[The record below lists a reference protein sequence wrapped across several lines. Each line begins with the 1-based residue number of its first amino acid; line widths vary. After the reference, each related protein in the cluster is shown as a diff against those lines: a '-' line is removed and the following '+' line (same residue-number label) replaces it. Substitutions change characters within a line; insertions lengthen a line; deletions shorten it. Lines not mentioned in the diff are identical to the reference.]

1 MAAIATWVQALIE
14 CRRSRARLCATTLTA
29 NAEPI
34 AEAAAQRCLLRWGRR
49 CDNLASMK
57 SGAALQSI
65 DMPEG
70 LLYASDQMPGF
81 TRTKR
86 GKSFVYRQANG
97 QQLRDVKHIARIKK
111 LAVPPAYTAVW
122 ICPHPQGHIQATG
135 RDARGRKQY
144 RYHADWRL
152 VKSETKFDRLPEF
165 GAALPSIRA
174 KVKRD
179 LAARTGADVQRG
191 TVLAALV
198 RLLDTTLVRVGND
211 EYARSNGSFGLTTLR
226 KRHVDVQGSQLR
238 LRFRGKS
245 GVQHDVT
252 LADPRVARI
261 VRRCQALPGQELF
274 HYLADK
280 GEVQSVGSTDVNAY
294 LEAACKGKF
303 TAKDFRTWHGSVLAL
318 QLWGKLGEAEQLQ
331 LTAAQAN
338 LLLAEVADLLGNTLA
353 MCRKS
358 YVHPR
363 VLALLAGKPDSR
375 RTSACATKRK
385 AGLTAS
391 EQDFLALLAGG
402 N

>member
-1 MAAIATWVQALIE
+1 
-14 CRRSRARLCATTLTA
+14 
-29 NAEPI
+29 
-34 AEAAAQRCLLRWGRR
+34 
-49 CDNLASMK
+49 MK
-57 SGAALQSI
+57 PDSTLQSI

-70 LLYASDQMPGF
+70 LLYANDQMPGF

-86 GKSFVYRQANG
+86 GKSFVYWQANG
-97 QQLRDVKHIARIKK
+97 KQLRDAKHIARIEK
-111 LAVPPAYTAVW
+111 LAIPPAYTAVW

-152 VKSETKFDRLPEF
+152 AKSETKFDRLPEF

-174 KVKRD
+174 KVELD
-179 LAARTGADVQRG
+179 LAARTGADGQRG
-191 TVLAALV
+191 AVLAAIV

-226 KRHVDVQGSQLR
+226 KRHVDIQGSQLR

-252 LADPRVARI
+252 LANPRVARI

-274 HYLADK
+274 HYVNDK
-280 GEVQSVGSTDVNAY
+280 GKVQSVGSTDVNAY
-294 LEAACKGKF
+294 LEAACRGKF
-303 TAKDFRTWHGSVLAL
+303 TAKDFRTWHGSELAL
-318 QLWGKLGEAEQLQ
+318 RLWRKLGEAEQLQ
-331 LTAAQAN
+331 PTAAQAN
-338 LLLAEVADLLGNTLA
+338 RLLAEVAVHLGNTLA
-353 MCRKS
+353 VCRKS

-363 VLALLAGKPDSR
+363 VLALLAGEPESR
-375 RTSACATKRK
+375 KTSAGATKRT

-391 EQDFLALLAGG
+391 EQDFLALLAGS

>member
-1 MAAIATWVQALIE
+1 MKPN
-14 CRRSRARLCATTLTA
+14 TA
-29 NAEPI
+29 P
-34 AEAAAQRCLLRWGRR
+34 
-49 CDNLASMK
+49 
-57 SGAALQSI
+57 QSV

-70 LLYASDQMPGF
+70 LLYANDQTPGF

-86 GKSFVYRQANG
+86 GKNFIYRQANG
-97 QQLRDVKHIARIKK
+97 QPLSDAQHIERIQK
-111 LAVPPAYTAVW
+111 LAIPPAYTAVW

-144 RYHADWRL
+144 RYHANWRL
-152 VKSETKFDRLPEF
+152 VKSETKFDRLPDF

-174 KVKRD
+174 QVKRD
-179 LAARTGADVQRG
+179 LTAGAGADVQRS

-245 GVQHDVT
+245 GVQQDVT
-252 LADPRVARI
+252 LADPRIAHI

-274 HYLADK
+274 HYVADA
-280 GEVQSVGSTDVNAY
+280 GEVQSVGSMDVNAY

-318 QLWGKLGEAEQLQ
+318 QLWRKLGIAEKLQ
-331 LTAAQAN
+331 PTAAQAN
-338 LLLAEVADLLGNTLA
+338 RVLAEVANQLGNTLA
-353 MCRKS
+353 VCRKS
-358 YVHPR
+358 YVHPW
-363 VLALLAGKPDSR
+363 VLALLVGDTEAGKASAGSARR
-375 RTSACATKRK
+375 RT
-385 AGLTAS
+385 GLTAS
-391 EQDFLALLAGG
+391 EQDFLALLARHT
-402 N
+402 

>member
-1 MAAIATWVQALIE
+1 
-14 CRRSRARLCATTLTA
+14 
-29 NAEPI
+29 
-34 AEAAAQRCLLRWGRR
+34 
-49 CDNLASMK
+49 MK
-57 SGAALQSI
+57 SGSALQPVV
-65 DMPEG
+65 MPEG

-86 GKSFVYRQANG
+86 GETFAYLQANG

-111 LAVPPAYTAVW
+111 LAIPPAYTAVW
-122 ICPHPQGHIQATG
+122 ICPYPQGHIQATG

-179 LAARTGADVQRG
+179 LAARAGADVQRD
-191 TVLAALV
+191 TVLAALA

-226 KRHVDVQGSQLR
+226 KRHVDIQGSELR

-261 VRRCQALPGQELF
+261 VRRCQALPG
-274 HYLADK
+274 
-280 GEVQSVGSTDVNAY
+280 
-294 LEAACKGKF
+294 
-303 TAKDFRTWHGSVLAL
+303 
-318 QLWGKLGEAEQLQ
+318 
-331 LTAAQAN
+331 
-338 LLLAEVADLLGNTLA
+338 
-353 MCRKS
+353 
-358 YVHPR
+358 
-363 VLALLAGKPDSR
+363 
-375 RTSACATKRK
+375 
-385 AGLTAS
+385 
-391 EQDFLALLAGG
+391 
-402 N
+402 

>member
-1 MAAIATWVQALIE
+1 
-14 CRRSRARLCATTLTA
+14 
-29 NAEPI
+29 
-34 AEAAAQRCLLRWGRR
+34 
-49 CDNLASMK
+49 MK
-57 SGAALQSI
+57 PGSALQSI

-97 QQLRDVKHIARIKK
+97 QQLRDVKHLARIQK
-111 LAVPPAYTAVW
+111 LAIPPAYTAVW

-179 LAARTGADVQRG
+179 LAASTGADAQRG
-191 TVLAALV
+191 TVLAAIV

-211 EYARSNGSFGLTTLR
+211 AYARSNGSFGLTTLR

-274 HYLADK
+274 HCVDDK
-280 GEVQSVGSTDVNAY
+280 GEVQSVGSSDVNAY

-318 QLWGKLGEAEQLQ
+318 RLWRKLGEAEQLQ
-331 LTAAQAN
+331 PTAAQAN
-338 LLLAEVADLLGNTLA
+338 RLLAEVADLLGNTLA
-353 MCRKS
+353 VCRKS

-363 VLALLAGKPDSR
+363 VLALLAGEPESR
-375 RTSACATKRK
+375 KTSAGATKRK

-391 EQDFLALLAGG
+391 EQDFLALLAGS

>member
-1 MAAIATWVQALIE
+1 
-14 CRRSRARLCATTLTA
+14 
-29 NAEPI
+29 
-34 AEAAAQRCLLRWGRR
+34 
-49 CDNLASMK
+49 
-57 SGAALQSI
+57 
-65 DMPEG
+65 MPEG
-70 LLYASDQMPGF
+70 LLYASDQMPGL

-86 GKSFVYRQANG
+86 GKSFVYRQVNG
-97 QQLRDVKHIARIKK
+97 QQLRDAKHIARIQK
-111 LAVPPAYTAVW
+111 LAIPPAYTAVW

-179 LAARTGADVQRG
+179 LAACAGADVQRS

-226 KRHVDVQGSQLR
+226 KRHVNIHGSQLR

-252 LADPRVARI
+252 LADPRIARI
-261 VRRCQALPGQELF
+261 VRRCQALPGQELV
-274 HYLADK
+274 HYVTEA
-280 GEVQSVGSTDVNAY
+280 GQVQSVGSMDVNAY
-294 LEAACKGKF
+294 LEAACNGKF
-303 TAKDFRTWHGSVLAL
+303 TAKEFRTWHGSVLAL
-318 QLWGKLGEAEQLQ
+318 QLWRKLGIAEQLQ
-331 LTAAQAN
+331 LTAALAN
-338 LLLAEVADLLGNTLA
+338 RLLAEVADQLGNTLA
-353 MCRKS
+353 VCRKS

-363 VLALLAGKPDSR
+363 VLALLAGEPESR
-375 RTSACATKRK
+375 KTSASATKRK
-385 AGLTAS
+385 VGLTVS
-391 EQDFLALLAGG
+391 EQDFLALLA
-402 N
+402 

>member
-1 MAAIATWVQALIE
+1 
-14 CRRSRARLCATTLTA
+14 
-29 NAEPI
+29 
-34 AEAAAQRCLLRWGRR
+34 
-49 CDNLASMK
+49 MK
-57 SGAALQSI
+57 SGSALQPVV
-65 DMPEG
+65 MPEG

-86 GKSFVYRQANG
+86 GETFAYLQANG

-111 LAVPPAYTAVW
+111 LAIPPAYTAVW
-122 ICPHPQGHIQATG
+122 ICPYPQGHIQATG

-179 LAARTGADVQRG
+179 LAARAGADVQRD
-191 TVLAALV
+191 TVLAALA

-226 KRHVDVQGSQLR
+226 KRHVDIQGSQLR

-245 GVQHDVT
+245 GVQHDVKLT
-252 LADPRVARI
+252 DPRVARI

-274 HYLADK
+274 HFVADT
-280 GEVQSVGSTDVNAY
+280 GEVQSVSSTDVNAY
-294 LEAACKGKF
+294 LEEACKAKF

-318 QLWGKLGEAEQLQ
+318 RLWRELGEAEQLQ
-331 LTAAQAN
+331 PTAAQAN
-338 LLLAEVADLLGNTLA
+338 RLLAEVADLLGNTLA
-353 MCRKS
+353 VCRNS

-363 VLALLAGKPDSR
+363 VLALLAGEPEGRK
-375 RTSACATKRK
+375 TSAGATKRK
-385 AGLTAS
+385 MGLTAS
-391 EQDFLALLAGG
+391 EQDFLALLADG

>member
-1 MAAIATWVQALIE
+1 
-14 CRRSRARLCATTLTA
+14 
-29 NAEPI
+29 
-34 AEAAAQRCLLRWGRR
+34 
-49 CDNLASMK
+49 MK
-57 SGAALQSI
+57 SDSAFQSI
-65 DMPEG
+65 DMPDG

-97 QQLRDVKHIARIKK
+97 QQLSDAKHIARIQK
-111 LAVPPAYTAVW
+111 LAIPPAYTAVW
-122 ICPHPQGHIQATG
+122 ICTQPQGHIQATG

-179 LAARTGADVQRG
+179 LAAGAGEGAQRSA
-191 TVLAALV
+191 VLAALV

-226 KRHVDVQGSQLR
+226 KRHVDIQGSQLR

-245 GVQHDVT
+245 GVQQDVS

-274 HYLADK
+274 HYVADA
-280 GEVQSVGSTDVNAY
+280 GEVLSVGSMDVNAY
-294 LEAACKGKF
+294 LQAACKGKF

-318 QLWGKLGEAEQLQ
+318 QLWRKLGTEQQLQ
-331 LTAAQAN
+331 ATAAQAN
-338 LLLAEVADLLGNTLA
+338 QLLAEVASQLGNTLA
-353 MCRKS
+353 VCRKS

-363 VLALLAGKPDSR
+363 VLALLAGGPESR
-375 RTSACATKRK
+375 KTSTRSIKRK

-391 EQDFLALLAGG
+391 EQDFLALLAG
-402 N
+402 NI

>member
-1 MAAIATWVQALIE
+1 MKFGSAAE
-14 CRRSRARLCATTLTA
+14 
-29 NAEPI
+29 
-34 AEAAAQRCLLRWGRR
+34 
-49 CDNLASMK
+49 
-57 SGAALQSI
+57 SI

-70 LLYASDQMPGF
+70 LLFASDQTPGF
-81 TRTKR
+81 TRLKR

-97 QQLRDVKHIARIKK
+97 QQLSDAKHIARIQK
-111 LAVPPAYTAVW
+111 LAIPPAYTSVW
-122 ICPHPQGHIQATG
+122 ICPQSQGHIQATG

-152 VKSETKFDRLPEF
+152 VKSESKFDRLSEF
-165 GAALPSIRA
+165 GLSLPGIRA

-179 LAARTGADVQRG
+179 LAASGNADVQRS
-191 TVLAALV
+191 TVIAALV

-226 KRHVDVQGSQLR
+226 KRHAQIQGSQLR

-252 LADPRVARI
+252 LADPRITRI

-274 HYLADK
+274 HYVADA
-280 GEVQSVGSTDVNAY
+280 GEVQSVGSADVNAY

-318 QLWGKLGEAEQLQ
+318 QMWRKLASAEQLRP
-331 LTAAQAN
+331 TAAQAN
-338 LLLAEVADLLGNTLA
+338 RLLAEVASRLGNTLA
-353 MCRKS
+353 VCRKS

-363 VLALLAGKPDSR
+363 VLALLAGESESPS
-375 RTSACATKRK
+375 TSASRAKRK
-385 AGLTAS
+385 AGLTVG
-391 EQDFLALLAGG
+391 EQDFLALLAGRI
-402 N
+402 

>member
-1 MAAIATWVQALIE
+1 
-14 CRRSRARLCATTLTA
+14 
-29 NAEPI
+29 
-34 AEAAAQRCLLRWGRR
+34 
-49 CDNLASMK
+49 
-57 SGAALQSI
+57 
-65 DMPEG
+65 MPEC

-81 TRTKR
+81 TRTKC
-86 GKSFVYRQANG
+86 GKSFVYWQANG
-97 QQLRDVKHIARIKK
+97 QQLRDAKHIARIQK
-111 LAVPPAYTAVW
+111 LAIPPAYTAVW

-152 VKSETKFDRLPEF
+152 IKSETKFDRLSEF

-179 LAARTGADVQRG
+179 LAVREGADVQRQA
-191 TVLAALV
+191 VLAALV

-226 KRHVDVQGSQLR
+226 KRHVDIHGNQLR

-245 GVQHDVT
+245 GVHQDVT
-252 LADPRVARI
+252 LADPRIARI

-274 HYLADK
+274 HYAADT
-280 GEVQSVGSTDVNAY
+280 GEVQSVGSMDVNAY

-318 QLWGKLGEAEQLQ
+318 QLWRKLGIAEQLQ
-331 LTAAQAN
+331 PSTAQAN
-338 LLLAEVADLLGNTLA
+338 RLLAEVASQLGNTLA
-353 MCRKS
+353 VCRKS
-358 YVHPR
+358 YVHPQ
-363 VLALLAGKPDSR
+363 VLAILAGKPESR
-375 RTSACATKRK
+375 KTSAGSTRRK

-391 EQDFLALLAGG
+391 EQDFLALLAGS

>member
-1 MAAIATWVQALIE
+1 
-14 CRRSRARLCATTLTA
+14 
-29 NAEPI
+29 
-34 AEAAAQRCLLRWGRR
+34 
-49 CDNLASMK
+49 MK
-57 SGAALQSI
+57 SDSAFQFV

-70 LLYASDQMPGF
+70 LLYASDQIPGF

-86 GKSFVYRQANG
+86 GKSFVYWQANG
-97 QQLRDVKHIARIKK
+97 KQLRDVKHLLRIRK
-111 LAVPPAYTAVW
+111 LAIPPAYTAVW

-165 GAALPSIRA
+165 GAELPSIRA

-179 LAARTGADVQRG
+179 LAVNTGADVQRD
-191 TVLAALV
+191 TVLAAIV

-226 KRHVDVQGSQLR
+226 KRHVDIQGSQLR

-252 LADPRVARI
+252 LEDPRIARI

-274 HYLADK
+274 HYVPDA
-280 GEVQSVGSTDVNAY
+280 GEVQSVGSIDVNAY
-294 LEAACKGKF
+294 LDAACKGKF

-318 QLWGKLGEAEQLQ
+318 QQWRKLELTEQLQ
-331 LTAAQAN
+331 PTAAQAN
-338 LLLAEVADLLGNTLA
+338 RLLAEVASQLGNTLA
-353 MCRKS
+353 VCRKS

-363 VLALLAGKPDSR
+363 VMALLAGEPESR
-375 RTSACATKRK
+375 GTSAGSIKRR

-391 EQDFLALLAGG
+391 EQDFLEVLAVR

>member
-1 MAAIATWVQALIE
+1 
-14 CRRSRARLCATTLTA
+14 
-29 NAEPI
+29 
-34 AEAAAQRCLLRWGRR
+34 
-49 CDNLASMK
+49 MK
-57 SGAALQSI
+57 SGSALQSI

-70 LLYASDQMPGF
+70 LSFANDKTPGF

-97 QQLRDVKHIARIKK
+97 QLLCDVEQIARIKK
-111 LAVPPAYTAVW
+111 LAIPPAYTAVW
-122 ICPHPQGHIQATG
+122 ICPHPQGHVQATG

-144 RYHADWRL
+144 RYHADWRM
-152 VKSETKFDRLPEF
+152 VKSENKFDRLPEF

-179 LAARTGADVQRG
+179 LTARKGADVQRG

-226 KRHVDVQGSQLR
+226 KRHVDIQGSQLR

-245 GVQHDVT
+245 GVQQDVT
-252 LADPRVARI
+252 LADSRVASI

-274 HYLADK
+274 HFVADT

-294 LEAACKGKF
+294 LEAACNGKF

-318 QLWGKLGEAEQLQ
+318 RLWHELGEAEQL
-331 LTAAQAN
+331 LPTAAQAN
-338 LLLAEVADLLGNTLA
+338 RLLAEVADHLGNTPA
-353 MCRKS
+353 VCRKS

-363 VLALLAGKPDSR
+363 VLALLAGESPNRKTP
-375 RTSACATKRK
+375 AVATRRK
-385 AGLTAS
+385 AGLTFS
-391 EQDFLALLAGG
+391 EQEFLVLLAGG

>member
-1 MAAIATWVQALIE
+1 
-14 CRRSRARLCATTLTA
+14 
-29 NAEPI
+29 
-34 AEAAAQRCLLRWGRR
+34 
-49 CDNLASMK
+49 
-57 SGAALQSI
+57 
-65 DMPEG
+65 MPEC

-81 TRTKR
+81 TRTKC
-86 GKSFVYRQANG
+86 GKSFVYWQANG
-97 QQLRDVKHIARIKK
+97 QQLRDAKHIARIQK
-111 LAVPPAYTAVW
+111 LAIPPAYTAVW

-152 VKSETKFDRLPEF
+152 IKSETKFDRLSEF

-179 LAARTGADVQRG
+179 LAVREGADVQRQA
-191 TVLAALV
+191 VLAALV

-226 KRHVDVQGSQLR
+226 KRHVDIHGNQLR

-245 GVQHDVT
+245 GVHQDVT
-252 LADPRVARI
+252 LADPRIARI

-274 HYLADK
+274 HYAADT
-280 GEVQSVGSTDVNAY
+280 GEVQSVGSMDVNAY

-318 QLWGKLGEAEQLQ
+318 QLWRKLGIAEQLQ
-331 LTAAQAN
+331 PSTAQAN
-338 LLLAEVADLLGNTLA
+338 RLLAEVASQLGNTLA
-353 MCRKS
+353 VCRKS
-358 YVHPR
+358 YVHPQ
-363 VLALLAGKPDSR
+363 VLAILAGEPKSR
-375 RTSACATKRK
+375 KTSAGSTRRK

-391 EQDFLALLAGG
+391 EQDFLALLAGS

>member
-1 MAAIATWVQALIE
+1 MSCTVLH
-14 CRRSRARLCATTLTA
+14 RRKC
-29 NAEPI
+29 
-34 AEAAAQRCLLRWGRR
+34 CG
-49 CDNLASMK
+49 NLVSVKPDSAF
-57 SGAALQSI
+57 QSI

-70 LLYASDQMPGF
+70 LQHASDQMPGF
-81 TRTKR
+81 SRTKR
-86 GKSFVYRQANG
+86 GKSFVYRQADG
-97 QQLRDVKHIARIKK
+97 QQLSDAKHIARIQK
-111 LAVPPAYTAVW
+111 LAIPPAYTAVW

-179 LAARTGADVQRG
+179 LIACAGADVQRSA
-191 TVLAALV
+191 VLAALV

-226 KRHVDVQGSQLR
+226 KRHVNIDGRQLR

-252 LADPRVARI
+252 LADPRIARI

-274 HYLADK
+274 HYVADAGK
-280 GEVQSVGSTDVNAY
+280 VQSVGSIDVNAY
-294 LEAACKGKF
+294 LEAACKDKF
-303 TAKDFRTWHGSVLAL
+303 TAKDFRTWHASVLAL
-318 QLWGKLGEAEQLQ
+318 QLWRRLELADQLQ
-331 LTAAQAN
+331 PTAAEAN
-338 LLLAEVADLLGNTLA
+338 RLLAEVASQLGNTLA
-353 MCRKS
+353 VCRKS

-363 VLALLAGKPDSR
+363 VLALLAGEPESHKP
-375 RTSACATKRK
+375 SAKRK

-391 EQDFLALLAGG
+391 EQDFLALLAGSI
-402 N
+402 

>member
-1 MAAIATWVQALIE
+1 
-14 CRRSRARLCATTLTA
+14 
-29 NAEPI
+29 
-34 AEAAAQRCLLRWGRR
+34 
-49 CDNLASMK
+49 MK
-57 SGAALQSI
+57 SDSPFQPI

-70 LLYASDQMPGF
+70 LLHASDQMPGF

-86 GKSFVYRQANG
+86 GKSFVYWQANG
-97 QQLRDVKHIARIKK
+97 QQLHSAEHLARIEK
-111 LAVPPAYTAVW
+111 LAIPPAYTAVW

-165 GAALPSIRA
+165 GAALPSLRA
-174 KVKRD
+174 RVKRD
-179 LAARTGADVQRG
+179 LVACAGADVQRS

-198 RLLDTTLVRVGND
+198 RLLDTTLVRIGND

-226 KRHVDVQGSQLR
+226 KRHVDIQGSQLR

-252 LADPRVARI
+252 LADPRIARI

-274 HYLADK
+274 HYLADA

-318 QLWGKLGEAEQLQ
+318 QLWRKLGSAEQLQ
-331 LTAAQAN
+331 PTAAQAN
-338 LLLAEVADLLGNTLA
+338 RLLAEVAGQLGNTLA
-353 MCRKS
+353 VCRKS

-363 VLALLAGKPDSR
+363 VLALLAGEAKSR
-375 RTSACATKRK
+375 KTSTGATKRK
-385 AGLTAS
+385 AGLTVS
-391 EQDFLALLAGG
+391 EQEFLALLAGSI
-402 N
+402 